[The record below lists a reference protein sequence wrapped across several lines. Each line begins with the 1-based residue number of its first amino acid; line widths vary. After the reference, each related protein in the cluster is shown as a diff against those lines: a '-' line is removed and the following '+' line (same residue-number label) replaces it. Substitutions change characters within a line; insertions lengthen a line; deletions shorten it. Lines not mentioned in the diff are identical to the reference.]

1 MSCRVVG
8 MSCQLVSSFLRT
20 VGEVG
25 LIVDTGVVVLSLSLF
40 LLVHIYIW
48 AVYIHCQV
56 KDTSIR

>member
-8 MSCQLVSSFLRT
+8 MSCQLVSFFLRT

-25 LIVDTGVVVLSLSLF
+25 PIVGTGVVVVVVVFVSSHLYMAF
-40 LLVHIYIW
+40 
-48 AVYIHCQV
+48 YIHYRV